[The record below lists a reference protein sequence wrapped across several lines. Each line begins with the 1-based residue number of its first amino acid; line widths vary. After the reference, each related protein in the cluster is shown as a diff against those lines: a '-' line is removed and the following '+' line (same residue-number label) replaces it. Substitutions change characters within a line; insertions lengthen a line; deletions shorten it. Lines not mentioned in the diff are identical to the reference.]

1 MGLNP
6 HFQQALIEQ
15 QWSREGS
22 LYIASTH
29 VNLRLANRPIR
40 DGTVDLAERTLTV
53 DFLPPEDSKWY
64 PTLPLDDATIIA
76 MYMNNRAAE
85 ELARNRLDEAYWW
98 ARAAIEQAPSFITA
112 YNTLGVVYFT
122 HGDMAAAEKV
132 YRARC
137 NARPKTRP

>member
-1 MGLNP
+1 
-6 HFQQALIEQ
+6 
-15 QWSREGS
+15 
-22 LYIASTH
+22 
-29 VNLRLANRPIR
+29 
-40 DGTVDLAERTLTV
+40 
-53 DFLPPEDSKWY
+53 
-64 PTLPLDDATIIA
+64 

-132 YRARC
+132 YRRALQRSPEDTTLMR
-137 NARPKTRP
+137 NLLR